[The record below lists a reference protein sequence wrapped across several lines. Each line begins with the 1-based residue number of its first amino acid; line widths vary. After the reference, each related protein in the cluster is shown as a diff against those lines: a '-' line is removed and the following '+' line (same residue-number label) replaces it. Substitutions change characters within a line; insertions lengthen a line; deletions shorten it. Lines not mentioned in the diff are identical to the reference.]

1 MEAINT
7 KLAGL
12 SINMLKDMAIKL
24 NDDFRG
30 GADIVLNAIMARLE
44 GMMPETEYVAF
55 CDAL

>member
-7 KLAGL
+7 KLASL

-24 NDDFRG
+24 NDDFQD
-30 GADIVLNAIMARLE
+30 GADIVLNAIMTRLE
-44 GMMPETEYVAF
+44 SMMPEVEYVAF